1 MNDQVCRQWTDYLLS
16 VPPEEQVKV
25 MESLPKESQGKILAS
40 LSTADQSRFLTSVQ
54 FNPAE
59 YMKYHK
65 LIQQYK
71 QQPQIPLPP
80 SVPDT
85 APIVVQ
91 AVPVQAAPVQ
101 HNGEYRIYKG
111 RLDGYKVKRLRKIS
125 PVIWVCE
132 VREVQH
138 NPNIMNFN
146 DVPSGVEVIV
156 HTNEIYDLTP
166 EDYADI
172 NDFNF
177 SSQNVVENEQSLR
190 IGSWNIRCTGDF
202 QRKQAFVPELLERF
216 ERLAYCINQSK
227 CQIVALQE
235 FPMNFEHNQNKLLI
249 EARDLLPEFIYKL
262 NKVSGSE
269 WGFGYS
275 EDFPQDSW
283 KGSRKV
289 KDSSGKK
296 IDYYPSS
303 NGEYIHAFVFKKE
316 FIELHSV
323 EQVLDMD
330 YQENRFKHAPSLG
343 RFTFM
348 DNFNF
353 SLCNVHLRPEG
364 KGTDSRHEIEDLGK
378 CIDQLSKYNPE
389 STIILGDFNMSACRY
404 APETSR
410 LIGEKKTE
418 FKPHYNGVW
427 ESFDVKGYNYVVR
440 NRYTNTS
447 DNKQFDNIWLPKE
460 LYPKADTSTT
470 MVNPEDGKAPY
481 EQTNNVLCLQT
492 VFTGAHGK
500 AAIEKMTDHHLIF
513 VDLKVDVSEKND
525 FIKNVFEIDNSKG
538 LKARE
543 YDGFNEPKA
552 VPAEAK
558 TPESEKKKSA
568 ATDTRGGVPRR
579 ISVSPGLDEKDE
591 DEKDEDEEQGVSTAD
606 ARKHFMIWDKREQE
620 VRKVTVKYMGGK
632 EEKKYWAF
640 TLFPKELL
648 EKPNDEPKAAA
659 WTTMKELEKSYF
671 ETTLKLKELQS
682 QWDAL
687 NEELKSPSPDENRI
701 EKDKSK
707 IRKEK
712 KSTQKII
719 DDQILS
725 EFDRFIFAHF
735 AEHVKQPTEAKTPV

>member
-1 MNDQVCRQWTDYLLS
+1 MNDQVCRQWADYLLS

-25 MESLPKESQGKILAS
+25 METLPKEAQGKILAS

-59 YMKYHK
+59 YMKYHQ

-71 QQPQIPLPP
+71 KQQSQIPLPP

-91 AVPVQAAPVQ
+91 AVPVQEVPVQ
-101 HNGEYRIYKG
+101 HNGEYRIFRG

-132 VREVQH
+132 VIEVQH
-138 NPNIMNFN
+138 NPSIMNFN
-146 DVPSGVEVIV
+146 SVPSGVEVIV

-166 EDYADI
+166 EDYVERNNFI
-172 NDFNF
+172 F

-202 QRKQAFVPELLERF
+202 QRKDAFVPELLERF
-216 ERLAYCINQSK
+216 ERLAYCINHSK

-283 KGSRKV
+283 KGYRKV

-296 IDYYPSS
+296 LDYYPSS
-303 NGEYIHAFVFKKE
+303 NGEYIHAFIFKKE
-316 FIELHSV
+316 FIEMHSV

-353 SLCNVHLRPEG
+353 SLCNVHLRPAV
-364 KGTDSRHEIEDLGK
+364 KGMDSRHEIEDLGK

-404 APETSR
+404 APETTR

-418 FKPHYNGVW
+418 FQPHYNGVW
-427 ESFDVKGYNYVVR
+427 ESFDEKGYNYVIR
-440 NRYTNTS
+440 NRYTNKS
-447 DNKQFDNIWLPKE
+447 DNMQFDNIWLPKE

-470 MVNPEDGKAPY
+470 IVNPPGGKAPY
-481 EQTNNVLCLQT
+481 EQTNNVIRLQS
-492 VFTGAHGK
+492 VFTGTHSK
-500 AAIEKMTDHHLIF
+500 DLIEKMTDHHLIF
-513 VDLKVDVSEKND
+513 VDLKVDVSEKSD
-525 FIKNVFEIDNSKG
+525 FIKKVFEIDNSKG

-543 YDGFNEPKA
+543 YDGFYESKA

-558 TPESEKKKSA
+558 TPENEKKKSA
-568 ATDTRGGVPRR
+568 ATGPRV
-579 ISVSPGLDEKDE
+579 SVSPGLD
-591 DEKDEDEEQGVSTAD
+591 DEDEEQDVSLKD
-606 ARKHFMIWDKREQE
+606 ARKHFMIWDKREQDLK
-620 VRKVTVKYMGGK
+620 KVTVKYMGGSAGK
-632 EEKKYWAF
+632 EHWAF
-640 TLFPKELL
+640 SLFPKELL
-648 EKPNDEPKAAA
+648 EKPKDEPKATA
-659 WTTMKELEKSYF
+659 WTTMKELETSYF
-671 ETTLKLKELQS
+671 EFTSKGKELQS

-687 NEELKSPSPDENRI
+687 IEELKSPSPDEKRI
-701 EKDKSK
+701 EKDKK
-707 IRKEK
+707 KVRKEK
-712 KSTQKII
+712 KQVKEAMEN
-719 DDQILS
+719 QILP
-725 EFDRFIFAHF
+725 EFEILSVTHF
-735 AEHVKQPTEAKTPV
+735 KEHIKQSGPSKELFK